1 MGQDRQ
7 PECCR
12 LGHCRSS
19 QLQDTP
25 WGTGVLTGNTPNT
38 ELTWETTTSWNL
50 GLDFGVLDNRIE
62 LVADIYYKKTNNLLL
77 QVQIP
82 GFVGS
87 SGHGAASNPWD
98 NVGSIEN
105 KGVELTLNT
114 TNISNRDFQ
123 WTSNVVFG
131 LNRNKVA
138 SLDTEN
144 ATLDKSF
151 QPSSKSLIVTR
162 TVVGQPIGQFYG
174 LKVIGRFD
182 KPTDFYY
189 HDAQG
194 NLCEVA
200 RPKGEAIDKAQT
212 WLGDY
217 IYEDVNGDGVIDAGD
232 YQFIGN
238 PEPKFT
244 WGFGNTFSWKGLDL
258 TVFFQGS
265 YGGKALNLT
274 RMRIE
279 NPRDNNNILRS
290 SLNYARVGKLD
301 PNGPDD
307 DFRNLYVI
315 NSGSTDMIGLTL
327 NASNYAYNEVS
338 DRFIEDASYIR
349 LQNISLG
356 YTLPRPVVRKIC
368 LDNVRV
374 YCNIQNVYT

>member
-1 MGQDRQ
+1 M
-7 PECCR
+7 
-12 LGHCRSS
+12 
-19 QLQDTP
+19 
-25 WGTGVLTGNTPNT
+25 
-38 ELTWETTTSWNL
+38 
-50 GLDFGVLDNRIE
+50 LDNRIE
-62 LVADIYYKKTNNLLL
+62 LVAYIYYKKTNNLLL

-374 YCNIQNVYT
+374 YCNIQNVYTWTKYKGLDPEVGAMYGDALMTGLDYGRYPSPRIYTFGLNVSF